1 MICPCI
7 RFAIELNE
15 TLPNEK
21 NKLPCTDTRFRP
33 DQRLLEEG
41 QVRLLR
47 IAPWLGDFVVQQ
59 INLIHLTIIYPF
71 LDSLNILIFSSLD
84 HGCRKHEAEAGA
96 EPA

>member
-1 MICPCI
+1 MIIDFSCI

-47 IAPWLGDFVVQQ
+47 IPPRLGDCVIQQ
-59 INLIHLTIIYPF
+59 LSKFTLST
-71 LDSLNILIFSSLD
+71 
-84 HGCRKHEAEAGA
+84 
-96 EPA
+96 

>member
-1 MICPCI
+1 M
-7 RFAIELNE
+7 ELNE

-47 IAPWLGDFVVQQ
+47 ISPRLGPMGDYVIQQ
-59 INLIHLTIIYPF
+59 LSKFTLST
-71 LDSLNILIFSSLD
+71 
-84 HGCRKHEAEAGA
+84 
-96 EPA
+96 